1 MAKRLLFFL
10 IVVLVSN
17 TQYAQSK
24 LDRPKLIV
32 GIVVDQMRHDYL
44 YRYYDKYSENGFK
57 RILKEGF
64 SCENLHYNY
73 APTVT
78 APGHASIY
86 TGTTPAYH
94 AIIGNEWF
102 QRYSRKSMYC
112 VEDESVSN
120 VGSTTIAAG
129 KKSPK
134 NLIASTMT
142 DELRLFF
149 YNKSKVIGLSIK
161 DRGSILPAGH
171 NPTGAYWYDDQSGNF
186 ITSTYYRDNLPDW
199 VSKFNNEKWV
209 PKLLSQGWNTLKPIN
224 EYTESTTDL
233 NPYEGKLAGEKDPVF
248 PRVFDMSKPNYGAIN
263 VTPHGNTMLTEI
275 ALRAI
280 AGESLGTDEITDF
293 LALSYSG
300 PDYAGHLFGLQSIEI
315 EDIYLRL
322 DLEIARLLQ
331 FLDEKVGKNQY
342 LLFLSADHAVAQV
355 PQFLMDQR
363 HSAGYLSSV
372 AMMDSLKK
380 MLTKK
385 YDPNIIDGMS
395 NHQIYLN
402 EDRIS
407 FKKLNRSAIV
417 SDIKSFLQNMPGVFQ
432 VWDRSEIPSLSNNLP
447 MNRMIQLGFNTN
459 RGGDIIYALL
469 PAWLE
474 SSFRTG
480 TSHSSPYNYDT
491 HVPGLFFGWSVPA
504 GKSYARYEITDIAPT
519 ITHMTKITLPN
530 ASIGKVIEFVK

>member
-1 MAKRLLFFL
+1 MTSIFRYLLLVFLFSNSLMA
-10 IVVLVSN
+10 
-17 TQYAQSK
+17 QDK
-24 LDRPKLIV
+24 LNRPKLIV

-57 RILKEGF
+57 RILKDGF

-94 AIIGNEWF
+94 AVIGNEWF

-112 VEDESVSN
+112 VDDETVSV
-120 VGSTTIAAG
+120 VGSANSIAG

-134 NLIASTMT
+134 NLLASTIS

-186 ITSTYYRDNLPDW
+186 ITSTYYRKNLPEW
-199 VSKFNNEKWV
+199 VTTFNNEKWV
-209 PKLLSQGWNTLKPIN
+209 TKLLSEGWNTLKPIN
-224 EYTESTTDL
+224 EYTESAADL
-233 NPYEGKLAGEKDPVF
+233 NPYEGKLAGEKNPVF
-248 PRVFDMSKPNYGAIN
+248 PRVFDLNKPFYGTIN
-263 VTPHGNTMLTEI
+263 VTPHSNTMLTEI

-280 AGESLGTDEITDF
+280 EGESMGQDDITD
-293 LALSYSG
+293 LIAISYSG
-300 PDYAGHLFGLQSIEI
+300 PDYAGHLFGLQSVEI

-322 DLEIARLLQ
+322 DLEIARLMLY
-331 FLDEKVGKNQY
+331 LDTKVGKNQY
-342 LLFLSADHAVAQV
+342 ILFISADHAVAQV
-355 PQFLMDQR
+355 PQLLIDQN
-363 HSAGYLSSV
+363 HSAGYFNSFVML
-372 AMMDSLKK
+372 DSLKK

-417 SDIKSFLQNMPGVFQ
+417 TDIKSFIQNFPGVFQ
-432 VWDRSEIPSLSNNLP
+432 VWDRSEIQLLSGNLP
-447 MNRMIQLGFNTN
+447 VYRMIQLGFNTN
-459 RGGDIIYALL
+459 RGGDVLFTLL
-469 PAWLE
+469 PAWLD

-491 HVPGLFFGWSVPA
+491 HVPGLFYGWSVPA

-519 ITHMTKITLPN
+519 ISHLSKITLPN
-530 ASIGKVIEFVK
+530 ASIGRVIEFVK

>member
-1 MAKRLLFFL
+1 MTSKFQILL
-10 IVVLVSN
+10 VVFIFAESVL
-17 TQYAQSK
+17 AQDK
-24 LDRPKLIV
+24 LNRPKLIV
-32 GIVVDQMRHDYL
+32 GIVVDQMRQDYL

-57 RILKEGF
+57 RILKNGF

-112 VEDESVSN
+112 VDDETVSV
-120 VGSTTIAAG
+120 VGSANSIAG

-134 NLIASTMT
+134 NLVASTIS

-186 ITSTYYRDNLPDW
+186 ITSTYYRKNLPDW
-199 VSKFNNEKWV
+199 VNTFNNEKWV
-209 PKLLSQGWNTLKPIN
+209 AKLLSEGWNTLKPIH
-224 EYTESTTDL
+224 EYTESAADL
-233 NPYEGKLAGEKDPVF
+233 NPYEGKLSGEKNPVF
-248 PRVFDMSKPNYGAIN
+248 PRVFDMNKPNYGTIN

-280 AGESLGTDEITDF
+280 EGESMGQDDITDL
-293 LALSYSG
+293 LAISYSG
-300 PDYAGHLFGLQSIEI
+300 PDYAGHLFGLQSVEI

-322 DLEIARLLQ
+322 DLEIARLLEY
-331 FLDEKVGKNQY
+331 LDSKVGKNQY
-342 LLFLSADHAVAQV
+342 VLFISADHAVAQV
-355 PQFLMDQR
+355 PQFLIDQNY
-363 HSAGYLSSV
+363 SAGYFSST
-372 AMMDSLKK
+372 AMLDSLKK
-380 MLTKK
+380 MLSGK

-402 EDRIS
+402 EDRIT
-407 FKKLNRSAIV
+407 FKKLNRPAIV
-417 SDIKSFLQNMPGVFQ
+417 SDIKSFIQNIPGVFQ
-432 VWDRSEIPSLSNNLP
+432 VWERSEIQFLSNLP
-447 MNRMIQLGFNTN
+447 VYRMIQLGFNSK
-459 RGGDIIYALL
+459 RGGDIIYTLL
-469 PAWLE
+469 PAWLD

-491 HVPGLFFGWSVPA
+491 HVPGLFYGWSIPA
-504 GKSYARYEITDIAPT
+504 GKSYTRYEITDIAPT
-519 ITHMTKITLPN
+519 ISHLTKITLPN

>member
-1 MAKRLLFFL
+1 MSGQEK
-10 IVVLVSN
+10 
-17 TQYAQSK
+17 TE
-24 LDRPKLIV
+24 RPKLIV

-44 YRYYDKYSENGFK
+44 YRYYTKYSDNGFK

-112 VEDESVSN
+112 VDDESVSN
-120 VGSTTIAAG
+120 VGSTNIIAG

-134 NLIASTMT
+134 NLLASTIT

-186 ITSTYYRDNLPDW
+186 ITSTYYRNNLPEW
-199 VSKFNNEKWV
+199 VSDFNNEKWV
-209 PKLLSQGWNTLKPIN
+209 PKLLSQGWNTLRPIG
-224 EYTESTTDL
+224 EYTESTDDL
-233 NPYEGKLAGEKDPVF
+233 NPYEGKLAGEKSPVF

-275 ALRAI
+275 AFRAI
-280 AGESLGTDEITDF
+280 EGESMGQDEITDL

-322 DLEIARLLQ
+322 DLEIAKLLQ
-331 FLDEKVGKNQY
+331 YLDDKIGKNQY
-342 LLFLSADHAVAQV
+342 LLFISADHAVAQV
-355 PQFLMDQR
+355 PQFLIDQKN
-363 HSAGYLSSV
+363 SAGYFNSTSML
-372 AMMDSLKK
+372 DSLKK

-407 FKKLNRSAIV
+407 FKKLNRASIV
-417 SDIKSFLQNMPGVFQ
+417 SDIKSFVQNIPGVFQ
-432 VWDRSEIPSLSNNLP
+432 VWDRSEIVLLSNNLP

-459 RGGDIIYALL
+459 RGGDIIYTLL
-469 PAWLE
+469 PAWLD

-491 HVPGLFFGWSVPA
+491 HVPGLFYGWSVPA

-519 ITHMTKITLPN
+519 ISHLIKITLPN